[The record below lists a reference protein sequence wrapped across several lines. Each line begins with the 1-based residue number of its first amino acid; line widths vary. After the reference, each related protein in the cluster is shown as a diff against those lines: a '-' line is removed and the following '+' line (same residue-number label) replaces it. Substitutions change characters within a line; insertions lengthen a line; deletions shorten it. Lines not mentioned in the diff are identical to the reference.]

1 MLNVYSATPPVPQ
14 YKAIS
19 LYSYMHVH
27 LATHVHCVKM
37 FRAKISSANN
47 YLFYFTPLNTKL
59 NQN

>member
-1 MLNVYSATPPVPQ
+1 MLNVYSATPPVLQ

-19 LYSYMHVH
+19 LSYVHVH
-27 LATHVHCVKM
+27 LATHVHCIKM
-37 FRAKISSANN
+37 FHAKISSANN